1 MKKLNSLFKTFAVI
15 ILMMAPMVFQAKN
28 HDVRGMAKHIDKVY
42 ISATPEILEVKGNT
56 ITVTI
61 NAEFPA
67 RYFHKKAVMNITPVL
82 VYEDGETELPSMNF
96 IGEKVSGDGVVVSKK
111 YGGSY
116 SYTMTIPY
124 DDEMYNSLLIVEPL
138 VYKFKEV
145 VHPNN
150 QKIKDNAE
158 FAAANAFLVA
168 EGVINTAQHID
179 KTALKTAYTNPKM
192 EQKHVVT
199 DMGDIFFRVNSDA
212 INWAVP
218 LNKEAKNRTAVND
231 LMSHIIQG
239 WNIEDIEIIGWASPE
254 GSMKYNKDLSNK
266 RAKMTEDFMKKRLA
280 SLSAHKNSKVSYE
293 NVNDIHFATKG
304 NGADWDGLMK
314 AIEKSNIKDKTKIL
328 NTLKNQTPE
337 QRVAQLNKYI
347 QQYPEFEKS
356 ILPSLRRTIINVNTI
371 EPMMTDEQ
379 ITKAC
384 INNPQSLSCDQ
395 MMYAATL
402 VKELKN
408 KEMIYLTAIETY
420 PNQAEPYCNAGA
432 VAIEKGNTKHAKQL
446 LRQAIEIDD
455 LLAEAYNNLGVVA
468 IFENDYATAEAML
481 KQAKKLG
488 VNTDYNDGVVY
499 INKGNYDKAVKLM
512 TKNNPNCD
520 YNVALAQTLDKK
532 YTIAE
537 ETVKCLEE
545 NGKTLYLH
553 AVIASRTKDVEKSL
567 KHLAKAI
574 KKDSKLKNIA
584 KHDMEFAYLQDNPDF
599 IALVE

>member
-124 DDEMYNSLLIVEPL
+124 DDDMYNSLLIVEPL

-168 EGVINTAQHID
+168 EGVINTAQRID
-179 KTALKTAYTNPKM
+179 KTSLKTAYANPEM

-266 RAKMTEDFMKKRLA
+266 RAKMTEDFMKKRLE
-280 SLSAHKNSKVSYE
+280 SLSAHKNSKVSYK

-371 EPMMTDEQ
+371 EPTMTDEQ

-384 INNPQSLSCDQ
+384 TNNPQSLSCDQ

-488 VNTDYNDGVVY
+488 VNTDYNDGIVH

-553 AVIASRTKDVEKSL
+553 AIIASRTKDVDKSL

-574 KKDSKLKNIA
+574 KKDSKLKNMA
-584 KHDMEFAYLQDNPDF
+584 KHDMEFAYMQDNPDF

>member
-1 MKKLNSLFKTFAVI
+1 MKKLNSLFKTVAVI

-82 VYEDGETELPSMNF
+82 IYEDGETELPSMNF

-111 YGGSY
+111 YGGIY

-124 DDEMYNSLLIVEPL
+124 DDDMYNSLLIVEPL

-168 EGVINTAQHID
+168 EGVINTAQHVD
-179 KTALKTAYTNPKM
+179 KSSLKIAYANPET

-199 DMGDIFFRVNSDA
+199 DIGDIFFRVNSDA
-212 INWAVP
+212 INWSVP
-218 LNKEAKNRTAVND
+218 LNKDKKNKMAVND
-231 LMSHIIQG
+231 LMMHIMQG
-239 WNIEDIEIIGWASPE
+239 WNIEDIEIVGWASPE

-266 RAKMTEDFMKKRLA
+266 RAKMTEDFMKKRLS
-280 SLSAHKNSKVSYE
+280 SLAAQKNSKVSYK
-293 NVNDIHFATKG
+293 NVNDIQFMTKG

-314 AIEKSNIKDKTKIL
+314 AIEKSNIKDKTKII
-328 NTLKNQTPE
+328 NTLKSQTPE

-347 QQYPEFEKS
+347 KQYPEFENS
-356 ILPSLRRTIINVNTI
+356 ILPSLRRTIVNVNTI
-371 EPMMTDEQ
+371 EPTMTDEQ

-384 INNPQSLSCDQ
+384 TNNPQSLSCDQ

-468 IFENDYATAEAML
+468 IIENDYETAEAML
-481 KQAKKLG
+481 KQSKKLG
-488 VNTDYNDGVVY
+488 VNTNYNDGVVH
-499 INKGNYDKAVKLM
+499 INKGNYDKAIKLM
-512 TKNNPNCD
+512 TKDNPNCD

-553 AVIASRTKDVEKSL
+553 AIIASRTKDVEKSL

-574 KKDSKLKNIA
+574 KKDSKIKNIA
-584 KHDMEFAYLQDNPDF
+584 KHDMEFAYMQDNPDF

>member
-1 MKKLNSLFKTFAVI
+1 MKKLNSLFKTVAVI
-15 ILMMAPMVFQAKN
+15 MLLMAPMVFQAKN
-28 HDVRGMAKHIDKVY
+28 HDVGGMAKHIDKVY

-61 NAEFPA
+61 NAEFPR
-67 RYFHKKAVMNITPVL
+67 RYFSKKAVMNITPVL
-82 VYEDGETELPSMNF
+82 IYEDGETELPSMNF
-96 IGEKVSGDGVVVSKK
+96 IGEKVNGDGVVVSKK
-111 YGGSY
+111 YGGTY

-138 VYKFKEV
+138 IYRFKEV
-145 VHPNN
+145 VHPNR
-150 QKIKDNAE
+150 QKIKDEAE
-158 FAAANAFLVA
+158 FAMANSFLVA
-168 EGVINTAQHID
+168 EGVINTAQRID
-179 KTALKTAYTNPKM
+179 KSALKTTYATPETKQ
-192 EQKHVVT
+192 EHIVT
-199 DMGDIFFRVNSDA
+199 DAGDIFFRVNSDA
-212 INWAVP
+212 INWSVP
-218 LNKEAKNRTAVND
+218 LNKDMKNKTAVNA
-231 LMSHIIQG
+231 LMAHIMQG
-239 WNIEDIEIIGWASPE
+239 WNIDDIEVVGWASPE
-254 GSMKYNKDLSNK
+254 GSIKYNKDLSNK
-266 RAKMTEDFMKKRLA
+266 RAKMTEDFLKKRLA
-280 SLSAHKNSKVSYE
+280 SLSAQKNIKVSYK
-293 NVNDIHFATKG
+293 NVNDIHFVTKG

-314 AIEKSNIKDKTKIL
+314 AIENSNIKDKQVIL
-328 NTLKNQTPE
+328 NTLKKQTAE

-347 QQYPEFEKS
+347 KQYPEFENT
-356 ILPSLRRTIINVNTI
+356 ILPSLRRTVINVNTI
-371 EPMMTDEQ
+371 EPTMTDEQ

-384 INNPQSLSCDQ
+384 TNNPQSLSCDQ

-468 IFENDYATAEAML
+468 IIEDDYKSAEAMF
-481 KQAKKLG
+481 KQAKRLG
-488 VNTDYNDGVVY
+488 VNTDYNDGVVS
-499 INKGNYDKAVKLM
+499 INKGDYNKAVKLM

-545 NGKTLYLH
+545 DGKTLYLH
-553 AVIASRTKDVEKSL
+553 AVIASRTKDVEKSI

-574 KKDSKLKNIA
+574 KKDYKMKNIA

-599 IALVE
+599 IAIVE

>member
-1 MKKLNSLFKTFAVI
+1 MKKLNSLFKTVAVI
-15 ILMMAPMVFQAKN
+15 IFMMAPMVFYAKN

-61 NAEFPA
+61 NAEFPP
-67 RYFHKKAVMNITPVL
+67 RYFQKKAVMNITPVL
-82 VYEDGETELPSMNF
+82 IYEDGETELPSMNF
-96 IGEKVSGDGVVVSKK
+96 IGEKVIGDGVVVSKK
-111 YGGSY
+111 YGGTY

-124 DDEMYNSLLIVEPL
+124 EEEMYNSLLIVEPL
-138 VYKFKEV
+138 VYRFKEV
-145 VHPNN
+145 VHPNHH
-150 QKIKDNAE
+150 KIKDNAD

-168 EGVINTAQHID
+168 EGVINTAQHVD
-179 KTALKTAYTNPKM
+179 KTALKTAYATPES
-192 EQKHVVT
+192 EQKHIVT
-199 DMGDIFFRVNSDA
+199 DIGDIYFRVNSDV
-212 INWAVP
+212 INWSVP
-218 LNKEAKNRTAVND
+218 LNKNQKNKMAVND
-231 LMSHIIQG
+231 LMTHIMQG
-239 WNIEDIEIIGWASPE
+239 WNIDNIEIIGWASPE
-254 GSMKYNKDLSNK
+254 GSMSYNKNLSNK

-280 SLSAHKNSKVSYE
+280 SMSAQNNVKVSYK
-293 NVNDIHFATKG
+293 NVNDIQFVTKG

-314 AIEKSNIKDKTKIL
+314 AIEQSNIKDKRKIL
-328 NTLKNQTPE
+328 TTLKSQTPE

-347 QQYPEFEKS
+347 KQYPEFEKS
-356 ILPSLRRTIINVNTI
+356 ILPSLRRTIVNVNTF

-384 INNPQSLSCDQ
+384 KDNPQSLSCDQ
-395 MMYAATL
+395 MMYAATM

-408 KEMIYLTAIETY
+408 KEIIYLTAIETY

-446 LRQAIEIDD
+446 LKQAIEIDD

-468 IFENDYATAEAML
+468 VFENDYEVADAMF
-481 KQAKKLG
+481 KHAKKLG
-488 VNTDYNDGVVY
+488 VNTDYNDGVVC
-499 INKGNYDKAVKLM
+499 INKGNYDKAIKLM
-512 TKNNPNCD
+512 TKDNPNCD

-537 ETVKCLEE
+537 ETIKCLEE
-545 NGKTLYLH
+545 NGKTLYLQ
-553 AVIASRTKDVEKSL
+553 AIIAMRTKDVEKSI

-574 KKDSKLKNIA
+574 KKDSKIRNIA
-584 KHDMEFAYLQDNPDF
+584 KYDMEFAYLQDNPDF

>member
-179 KTALKTAYTNPKM
+179 KTALKTAYTNPEM

-384 INNPQSLSCDQ
+384 TNNPQSLSCDQ

>member
-1 MKKLNSLFKTFAVI
+1 MKKVNSLFKTVAVI
-15 ILMMAPMVFQAKN
+15 LFMMVPMVFHAKN

-42 ISATPEILEVKGNT
+42 ISATPEILEVKGNN

-61 NAEFPA
+61 NAEFPP
-67 RYFHKKAVMNITPVL
+67 RYFQKKAVMNITPVL
-82 VYEDGETELPSMNF
+82 IYENGETELPSMNF
-96 IGEKVSGDGVVVSKK
+96 IGERVSGDGVVVSKK
-111 YGGSY
+111 YGGTY

-124 DDEMYNSLLIVEPL
+124 NDEMYNSLLIVEPL
-138 VYKFKEV
+138 VYRFKEV

-150 QKIKDNAE
+150 HKIKENAD
-158 FAAANAFLVA
+158 FATANAFLIA
-168 EGVINTAQHID
+168 EGVVNTAQRID
-179 KTALKTAYTNPKM
+179 KTALKTAYANP
-192 EQKHVVT
+192 ETQEKHIVS
-199 DMGDIFFRVNSDA
+199 DIGDIFFKVNSDA

-218 LNKEAKNRTAVND
+218 LNKNQKNRMAVND
-231 LMSHIIQG
+231 LMNHILQG
-239 WNIEDIEIIGWASPE
+239 WNVEDIEIIGWASPE
-254 GSMKYNKDLSNK
+254 GSMSYNKNLSDK
-266 RAKMTEDFMKKRLA
+266 RAKMTENFMKNRLS
-280 SLSAHKNSKVSYE
+280 SLSAQKNTKVSYK
-293 NVNDIHFATKG
+293 NVDDIKFVTKG

-314 AIEKSNIKDKTKIL
+314 AIEQSNIKDKQKIL
-328 NTLKNQTPE
+328 TTLKNQTPE

-347 QQYPEFEKS
+347 KQYPEFENS
-356 ILPSLRRTIINVNTI
+356 ILPSLRRTVVNVNTI

-379 ITKAC
+379 ITKTC
-384 INNPQSLSCDQ
+384 TDNPQSLSCDQ

-408 KEMIYLTAIETY
+408 KEMIYMTAIETY
-420 PNQAEPYCNAGA
+420 PGQAVPYCNAGA

-468 IFENDYATAEAML
+468 IIENDYDSAEAMF

-488 VNTDYNDGVVY
+488 INTDYNDGVVQ
-499 INKGNYDKAVKLM
+499 INKGNYDKAIKLM

-537 ETVKCLEE
+537 ETIKCLEE
-545 NGKTLYLH
+545 NGKTLYLQ
-553 AVIASRTKDVEKSL
+553 AIVALRTKDVEKSL

-574 KKDSKLKNIA
+574 KKDSKVRNIA

-599 IALVE
+599 IALIE

>member
-124 DDEMYNSLLIVEPL
+124 DDDMYNSLLIVEPL

-168 EGVINTAQHID
+168 EGVINTAQRID
-179 KTALKTAYTNPKM
+179 KTSLKTAYANPEM

-266 RAKMTEDFMKKRLA
+266 RAKMTEDFMKKRLE
-280 SLSAHKNSKVSYE
+280 SLSAHKNSKVSYK

-371 EPMMTDEQ
+371 EPTMTDEQ

-384 INNPQSLSCDQ
+384 TNNPQSLSCDQ

-488 VNTDYNDGVVY
+488 VNTDYNDGIVH

-553 AVIASRTKDVEKSL
+553 AIIASRTKDVEKSL

-574 KKDSKLKNIA
+574 KKDSKIKNIA
-584 KHDMEFAYLQDNPDF
+584 KHDMEFAYMQDNPDF

>member
-179 KTALKTAYTNPKM
+179 KTALKTAYTNPEM

-314 AIEKSNIKDKTKIL
+314 AIEKANIKDKTKIL

-347 QQYPEFEKS
+347 QQYPEFGKS

-384 INNPQSLSCDQ
+384 TNNPQSLSCDQ